1 MFLIF
6 PQGWYWIQISI
17 YIFSVLGYMILDY
30 RIIIKVIIGNDL
42 YYCLFKPCS
51 SSNMNAGWGQAK
63 LPALYWLLLT
73 PWFQY
78 HWELRLIAFQLYQ
91 AGNFTFLKCS
101 CHGNSRVLG
110 FLFSEGIE
118 RLNANIRTHINMW
131 NSVLFLN
138 WRGEEIKMAPEYF
151 H

>member
-1 MFLIF
+1 MILDSNFYLH
-6 PQGWYWIQISI
+6 
-17 YIFSVLGYMILDY
+17 IFSVRLHD
-30 RIIIKVIIGNDL
+30 IGLQNNNYHFNNL

-51 SSNMNAGWGQAK
+51 CSNMNAGWGQAK
-63 LPALYWLLLT
+63 LPVLYWLLLT

-78 HWELRLIAFQLYQ
+78 HWELTLIAFHLYH
-91 AGNFTFLKCS
+91 AGNFAFLKCS
-101 CHGNSRVLG
+101 CHGNNRVLG
-110 FLFSEGIE
+110 FLFSEGIK
-118 RLNANIRTHINMW
+118 RLNANIRTHINTW